1 MTNGVDMSKT
11 IISRSDQLNS
21 DDLIGGKIT
30 GTILRVFSTGSPEQ
44 PIGVDL
50 DCWPQPWKP
59 SKGQRRVLVS
69 LWGIDGDSYVGR
81 QVRLVRN
88 PDVRYGGIAVGGV
101 EVDAVSHI
109 EKPIVISVTVSKGK
123 KKAQTINPLI
133 VEAKKPPSK
142 PAEPTQPPPAQKA
155 NAKEIEELRQ
165 KMVIESEVMAL
176 GTAMGAV
183 SDSAGMD
190 AVRATFS
197 KLSSKLTAEQ
207 RTALVALADA
217 AKARIAA
224 VPVATSAAVPPKSGE
239 LV

>member
-11 IISRSDQLNS
+11 IISKSDQLNS
-21 DDLIGGKIT
+21 DDLLGGKIT

-142 PAEPTQPPPAQKA
+142 PAEPTQPPAQKA
-155 NAKEIEELRQ
+155 NAAELDELRQ
-165 KMVIESEVMAL
+165 KMVIESDVLALSEQMAKVAD
-176 GTAMGAV
+176 T
-183 SDSAGMD
+183 AGMD
-190 AVRATFS
+190 ACRATFS
-197 KLSSKLTAEQ
+197 KLSSKITAEQ

-217 AKARIAA
+217 AKARIA
-224 VPVATSAAVPPKSGE
+224 T
-239 LV
+239 